1 MSRHSLKTLMLASL
15 ALVAFAGNS
24 VLCRLALAEGV
35 ADPASF
41 TAVRLASGAIVLMGL
56 LAISS
61 KPPTSS
67 RGSWLASIYLLSYAG
82 LFSFAYVSLDTATG
96 ALILFGAVQ
105 LTMIIVN
112 IVRGQSLQ
120 SLEWCGFLLAVFGLV
135 YLLLPEISKPSI
147 SGFLMML
154 VSGIAWAGYTLKG
167 QGSVNALAD
176 TAFNF
181 SRTLPLLALLMV
193 PILGTM
199 QISAEGL
206 LLAFVSGALTSGV
219 GYAIWYSALR
229 GLSTTRAAVIQLL
242 VPILAAIGGV
252 LFANEELSTRL
263 VVAAGL
269 VLGGIMLVISSKSK
283 TKNV

>member
-1 MSRHSLKTLMLASL
+1 MRLGSLKTLLLASL
-15 ALVAFAGNS
+15 ALLAFAGNS

-41 TAVRLASGAIVLMGL
+41 TAVRLVSGAIVLMGL

-61 KPPTSS
+61 KPSTSS
-67 RGSWLASIYLLSYAG
+67 KGSWLASIYLLSYAG

-112 IVRGQSLQ
+112 IFRGQSLQ
-120 SLEWCGFLLAVFGLV
+120 NLEWCGFLLAVFGLV
-135 YLLLPEISKPSI
+135 YLLFPEISKPSI
-147 SGFLMML
+147 SGFVMML

-193 PILGTM
+193 PLLGNV
-199 QISAEGL
+199 QINKEGL
-206 LLAFVSGALTSGV
+206 VLAFVSGALTSGV

-252 LFANEELSTRL
+252 LFANEALSTRL
-263 VVAAGL
+263 VVSAGL
-269 VLGGIMLVISSKSK
+269 VLGGIMLVVSSKSK
-283 TKNV
+283 SKKI